1 MPGLNNRNETST
13 DCFKMKGADQMIAWS
28 ILMPT
33 SSGTKINRLSFSFLS
48 RIESACGFRT
58 LQAALLGIALL
69 SLIAPRLVQAQSDKV
84 SIRFNQQPQVFRID
98 AADMSYVLGIN
109 EKKQV
114 QTLYW
119 GKRLS
124 NADSFAA
131 AHATPGSSSFDLPI
145 NTTGQEFVAWGGGLY
160 VEPDLKVTFPDG
172 NRDLV
177 LQYVSH
183 TI

>member
-1 MPGLNNRNETST
+1 MRHQQAVSN
-13 DCFKMKGADQMIAWS
+13 CKMKGTDQMIGWS

-48 RIESACGFRT
+48 RKEPACGFRP

-69 SLIAPRLVQAQSDKV
+69 SLVAPRLVQAQSGKA
-84 SIRFNQQPQVFRID
+84 SIRFDQQPQGFRID

-124 NADSFAA
+124 NEDSVAA

-145 NTTGQEFVAWGGGLY
+145 NTTSQEFVA
-160 VEPDLKVTFPDG
+160 
-172 NRDLV
+172 
-177 LQYVSH
+177 
-183 TI
+183 

>member
-1 MPGLNNRNETST
+1 MRPQQIASN
-13 DCFKMKGADQMIAWS
+13 CKMKGPDQMIGWS
-28 ILMPT
+28 IVMPT
-33 SSGTKINRLSFSFLS
+33 CSGTIINHLSFSFLS
-48 RIESACGFRT
+48 RKEPSCGFRT

-69 SLIAPRLVQAQSDKV
+69 SLIAPRLIQAQSDKA
-84 SIRFNQQPQVFRID
+84 SIRFDPQQQVFRID

-131 AHATPGSSSFDLPI
+131 A
-145 NTTGQEFVAWGGGLY
+145 
-160 VEPDLKVTFPDG
+160 
-172 NRDLV
+172 
-177 LQYVSH
+177 
-183 TI
+183 

>member
-1 MPGLNNRNETST
+1 VWGPH
-13 DCFKMKGADQMIAWS
+13 
-28 ILMPT
+28 
-33 SSGTKINRLSFSFLS
+33 S
-48 RIESACGFRT
+48 R
-58 LQAALLGIALL
+58 AALFGIALL
-69 SLIAPRLVQAQSDKV
+69 SLIAPRLVRAQSDKA
-84 SIRFNQQPQVFRID
+84 SIRFDQQTQVFRID

-131 AHATPGSSSFDLPI
+131 AHAAPGSSSFDLPI
-145 NTTGQEFVAWGGGLY
+145 NTTGQEFAAWGGGLY

-183 TI
+183 AIEGNQLIIRLKDISQRSKLSCSIRQTRPPASSDDRHGCRIEPPLH

>member
-1 MPGLNNRNETST
+1 
-13 DCFKMKGADQMIAWS
+13 MIGWS
-28 ILMPT
+28 ILMST
-33 SSGTKINRLSFSFLS
+33 SSGTKINRLSFSSLS
-48 RIESACGFRT
+48 RKEPACAFRT

-69 SLIAPRLVQAQSDKV
+69 SLIAPRLVQAQSDKA
-84 SIRFNQQPQVFRID
+84 SIRFDQQPQVFRID

-131 AHATPGSSSFDLPI
+131 AHAT
-145 NTTGQEFVAWGGGLY
+145 
-160 VEPDLKVTFPDG
+160 
-172 NRDLV
+172 
-177 LQYVSH
+177 H
-183 TI
+183 